1 MQESP
6 GTLQLGLNG
15 LFGLK
20 KATWVEEGAKSRSP
34 TQSDQ
39 IRRTVGSSSSNR
51 KICPVRMR
59 RDEDGHVSVGGNGGV
74 KRTLETSEKLV
85 VKSTKRGKEMNQP

>member
-1 MQESP
+1 MV
-6 GTLQLGLNG
+6 GL
-15 LFGLK
+15 
-20 KATWVEEGAKSRSP
+20 R
-34 TQSDQ
+34 
-39 IRRTVGSSSSNR
+39 SSNR
-51 KICPVRMR
+51 KICPVRMK